1 MTERPEDKRAE
12 QMDRLNREGVPWD
25 LIGKRFNIPDAQARR
40 IVREYRKRK
49 GRS

>member
-1 MTERPEDKRAE
+1 MTEGPEDKRAE

-25 LIGKRFNIPDAQARR
+25 LIAKRYGIPDAQARR

-49 GRS
+49 ERR